1 MLHFVNKAQKFSYIL
16 TRCFLWE
23 LKSKTIF
30 TGAEICSSNPVMA
43 NFVYYQLYW
52 ISIQKTKIMKTEG
65 CGGGLVVSVLAFYS
79 DDPSS
84 IPAEVYNFSVKLL
97 LKRTKIN
104 KKRPGLAQ
112 FKKKRKQRAVMAH
125 FLKNSLVPMFIV
137 NWRSL
142 IWNLRK

>member
-1 MLHFVNKAQKFSYIL
+1 MITNFEIGRKLIL
-16 TRCFLWE
+16 YVAL
-23 LKSKTIF
+23 LKCIENSDFINSL
-30 TGAEICSSNPVMA
+30 A
-43 NFVYYQLYW
+43 L
-52 ISIQKTKIMKTEG
+52 G

-112 FKKKRKQRAVMAH
+112 FLKKT
-125 FLKNSLVPMFIV
+125 LL
-137 NWRSL
+137 L
-142 IWNLRK
+142 